1 VKSIEKV
8 KSVEILNSL
17 NVIRH
22 LVLSDPGISVEEIT
36 DTLERLDVDPLTRFY
51 IGTVKSHLR
60 DTLRFLRKQGLLVDK
75 QHELPISMGGRSKP
89 LQETQSASH
98 TGESKV
104 AGKSAGLS
112 PRQSVQTVSSVPTCI
127 GMVRRG
133 NET

>member
-17 NVIRH
+17 NAIRH
-22 LVLSDPGISVEEIT
+22 LLLNNPDITVDEIT
-36 DTLERLDVDPLTRFY
+36 DTLERLDVDLPTRFY

-98 TGESKV
+98 TGESK
-104 AGKSAGLS
+104 GQS
-112 PRQSVQTVSSVPTCI
+112 PSHHLNS
-127 GMVRRG
+127 RRPR
-133 NET
+133 TS